1 MKRQTC
7 IRLLSCVLLSILLM
21 TVCSMASPLFP
32 LHTGVDQ
39 NCFLTVGKAMLS
51 GTVPYRDLYEQKGPL
66 LYGLHALAAWMDS
79 NGFFGVYLL
88 EILNLTWMLWLYCK
102 IAGLFLPHRKEY
114 VSGGIIRLCDCH
126 SLLLQPGGQCGGI
139 LSAPGAVRSV
149 CYAALYRVRY
159 TALPPDTYSLRCAGW
174 HDSLD

>member
-1 MKRQTC
+1 
-7 IRLLSCVLLSILLM
+7 
-21 TVCSMASPLFP
+21 MASPLFP

-102 IAGLFLPHRKEY
+102 IAGLFLPD
-114 VSGGIIRLCDCH
+114 RL
-126 SLLLQPGGQCGGI
+126 QFP
-139 LSAPGAVRSV
+139 A
-149 CYAALYRVRY
+149 AALSGFVTV
-159 TALPPDTYSLRCAGW
+159 TAYCFSRGDNAEEFCLPWCFTVCMLCCAAPSPVHSPAAGHIFFAVCW
-174 HDSLD
+174 LA